1 MEEYDAFLELYK
13 MRTYLNAYK
22 ELIMQGNSEWEARR
36 RAEESVKR
44 VDETQPAYDE
54 RSYSDRLTTSYLT
67 GENCTEMTG
76 FPSSYRDI
84 SYAEVHERLNQTLYG
99 D

>member
-1 MEEYDAFLELYK
+1 MGSK
-13 MRTYLNAYK
+13 
-22 ELIMQGNSEWEARR
+22 
-36 RAEESVKR
+36 
-44 VDETQPAYDE
+44 
-54 RSYSDRLTTSYLT
+54 DRLTTSYLT